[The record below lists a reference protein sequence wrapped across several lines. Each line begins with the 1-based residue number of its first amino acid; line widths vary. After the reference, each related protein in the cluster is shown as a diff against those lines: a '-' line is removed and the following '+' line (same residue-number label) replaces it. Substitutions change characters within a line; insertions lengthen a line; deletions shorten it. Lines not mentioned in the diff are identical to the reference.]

1 MTPDRSVRIDRLSVR
16 VRGVPAATARE
27 AAAGL
32 GADLAGRLAD
42 SLPVGATRDVAIG
55 DLALRPVR
63 LPSGAG
69 AAGVRSAVVAEVA
82 GAIVRRVS
90 EKGR

>member
-1 MTPDRSVRIDRLSVR
+1 MTSDRSVQIDRLSVR
-16 VRGVPAATARE
+16 VRGVHGATARE

-42 SLPVGATRDVAIG
+42 TLPLGPRREVAIG

-69 AAGVRSAVVAEVA
+69 AAGLRSAVAAEVA
-82 GAIVRRVS
+82 GAIVRRLS
-90 EKGR
+90 EEVR